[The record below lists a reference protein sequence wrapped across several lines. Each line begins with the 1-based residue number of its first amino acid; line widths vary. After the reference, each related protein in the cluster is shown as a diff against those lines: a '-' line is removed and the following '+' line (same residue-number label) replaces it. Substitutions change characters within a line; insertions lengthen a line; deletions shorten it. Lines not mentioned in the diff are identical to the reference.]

1 MAERLKEKESSIA
14 RLQRELEQTLK
25 QQEQLE
31 FANVQYQDK
40 VTSGEQER
48 LTELEQAG
56 ILEG

>member
-1 MAERLKEKESSIA
+1 M
-14 RLQRELEQTLK
+14 EQTLK

-48 LTELEQAG
+48 LNELEQAG
-56 ILEG
+56 ILEGELRQVIQLLEIEG